1 MLLNSTSFC
10 FVFQV
15 NTYDF
20 KKLCIES
27 HSYFNVCETCYL
39 RRNYLG
45 CMFIAITQDIEIE
58 IGQHLVD
65 INICTYIFYSYLES
79 CHFSY
84 VT

>member
-1 MLLNSTSFC
+1 M
-10 FVFQV
+10 
-15 NTYDF
+15 
-20 KKLCIES
+20 
-27 HSYFNVCETCYL
+27 
-39 RRNYLG
+39 
-45 CMFIAITQDIEIE
+45 AITQDIEIE